1 MLDAITQKIEEEE
14 LRAAFVEEGDR
25 RFAEM
30 MASGAG
36 IPWHDMREYLKARAV
51 NKRTRPPKARKWRK

>member
-14 LRAAFVEEGDR
+14 LRAMFVEEADR

-36 IPWHDMREYLKARAV
+36 IPWHDMREYVEARAAS
-51 NKRTRPPKARKWRK
+51 KRTRAPKVRKWRK